1 MKRELLTIFIVV
13 FILVGLPV
21 GAFLYQRQQTHSDP
35 TKRVII
41 IQAAVPEAGG
51 FQPATIKVNAG
62 ETVTLRFSSVDVTHG
77 IAIGPGLGIDLG
89 HVDPGH
95 VKEVTVTFDKAG
107 TYTFYCNTWCSPDH
121 WRMRGIVEVI
131 DPTNPDAIP
140 TAYHDPIIER
150 LVAEGVNIDANVTM
164 GSMADHP
171 QPDVL
176 TFDHP
181 PSIEKGNL
189 LVASLAIPSE
199 LEDADWRLSHTPTEG
214 LTLLQAMNPATSIEE
229 LINAIA
235 YLWVTDTPLEDIE
248 WAENYFNQNCAAC
261 HGQAGDGNGP
271 AADQTA
277 ESPVAFAD
285 LTYMFGMRSDVLYAK
300 IRRGGMGTD
309 MPNFGTLLTPKE
321 TLKLVGYLWQL
332 AWQSEDD

>member
-1 MKRELLTIFIVV
+1 MKRELVTIFIVV

-21 GAFLYQRQQTHSDP
+21 AAFLYQRQQANSDL

-51 FQPATIKVNAG
+51 FQPAAIQVDAG

-77 IAIGPGLGIDLG
+77 IAVGPGLGIDLG

-121 WRMRGIVEVI
+121 WRMRGIVEVT
-131 DPTNPDAIP
+131 DPNNPDAIP

-150 LVAEGVNIDANVTM
+150 LVAEGVNIDANVNM
-164 GSMADHP
+164 GMADHP
-171 QPDVL
+171 QGGTL
-176 TFDHP
+176 TFEQP
-181 PSIEKGNL
+181 PSIEKG
-189 LVASLAIPSE
+189 SILAATLSIPDE
-199 LEDADWRLSHTPTEG
+199 LSDAEWRLTHTPMEG
-214 LTLLQAMNPATSIEE
+214 LELLTDQNPSTPMNDVIHV
-229 LINAIA
+229 IA
-235 YLWVTDTPLEDIE
+235 YLWVLDTPSEDIQ
-248 WAENYFNQNCAAC
+248 WAENYYNQNCAAC
-261 HGQAGDGNGP
+261 HGQTGDGNGP

-277 ESPVAFAD
+277 ESPVAFGDAA
-285 LTYMFGMRSDVLYAK
+285 YMFGMRSDVLYAK

-309 MPNFGTLLTPKE
+309 MPNFGTLLTPEE

-332 AWQSEDD
+332 AWQSRAG